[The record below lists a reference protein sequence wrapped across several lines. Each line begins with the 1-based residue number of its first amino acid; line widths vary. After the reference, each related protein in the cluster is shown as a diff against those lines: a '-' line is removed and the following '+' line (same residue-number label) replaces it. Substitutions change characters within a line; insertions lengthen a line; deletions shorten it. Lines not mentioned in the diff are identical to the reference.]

1 MCADRKMIQNAHTN
15 VKTTVLE
22 NQSMKGSL
30 PLFNHPLDA
39 PTAFTPEA
47 VVEAIRAE
55 RRVPPEPIPP
65 VCVLEFDGELT
76 DWLVSIGAV
85 KTSKSW
91 ACFHTTMFLLELDGF
106 TCGIVPR
113 TIGGAYAVLIA
124 EQMAVSG
131 ARVVLGLTS
140 AGRVSSTMPVPGLV
154 VATSAIR
161 DEGTSYHYLPPAELV
176 TAPPEVARLLE
187 SELQTLPLPVLSG
200 TVWTTDAPYRET
212 ERQLADYANA
222 GVMAVEMQAA
232 SLFAFS
238 EARRFPTG
246 MVAYVT
252 NGVGQPGK
260 PFDKGTQMLEFDVL
274 KRVCRAGM
282 RFVLPSRV

>member
-1 MCADRKMIQNAHTN
+1 MLVDRKLVQNAHAN
-15 VKTTVLE
+15 VKKTGLDDQPV
-22 NQSMKGSL
+22 KGSL

-39 PTAFTPEA
+39 PTAFSPES
-47 VVEAIRAE
+47 VVEAVRAE
-55 RRVPPEPIPP
+55 RRVSPEPIPL

-91 ACFHTTMFLLELDGF
+91 ACFHTTMFLLEIDGF

-131 ARVVLGLTS
+131 ARVVIGLAS
-140 AGRVSSTMPVPGLV
+140 AGRVSSRMPMPGLV
-154 VATSAIR
+154 VITRAIR
-161 DEGTSYHYLPPAELV
+161 DEGTSNHYLPPAELV

-187 SELQTLPLPVLSG
+187 SELQTLPLPVLLG

-246 MVAYVT
+246 M
-252 NGVGQPGK
+252 
-260 PFDKGTQMLEFDVL
+260 EI
-274 KRVCRAGM
+274 
-282 RFVLPSRV
+282 